1 MIRRLTE
8 VVGWERLKAGDS
20 PRFSNNQA
28 LCRCES
34 LSKASAGPT
43 EGPLTLFPNPDLKE
57 LGFGLGY
64 GFRRKV
70 FLTGPG
76 SSGWQRDPWGL
87 GMVQG
92 EEVTWPPKSF
102 PKSWY
107 GEGLF
112 SPLHT

>member
-1 MIRRLTE
+1 M
-8 VVGWERLKAGDS
+8 
-20 PRFSNNQA
+20 
-28 LCRCES
+28 
-34 LSKASAGPT
+34 
-43 EGPLTLFPNPDLKE
+43 FPNPDLKE

-87 GMVQG
+87 GIVQG
-92 EEVTWPPKSF
+92 EEVTWPPKPF